1 MFVQLYQIK
10 KHLNIDEYF
19 KDDDEYLVSL
29 EQIAESIVERHIDR
43 KLGELVGEDGELP
56 SPLLHAILILIA
68 NFYMQR
74 ESISYSSMT
83 EVPQSYNYILDLF
96 KDYSKKVENGGV
108 FG

>member
-10 KHLNIDEYF
+10 KHLNIDDYF
-19 KDDDEYLVSL
+19 TDDDEYLVSL
-29 EQIAESIVERHIDR
+29 EQIAEQVVSKHIDR
-43 KLGELVGEDGELP
+43 DLSELAEESGELP

-68 NFYMQR
+68 NWYMQR
-74 ESISYSSMT
+74 ESISYSNMT
-83 EVPQSYNYILDLF
+83 EVPTSYNYILDLF